1 MSHFE
6 LEERGLNAEHFLQA
20 NSHSNSGTYDSE
32 PVTSVQEMIE
42 PSNSAE
48 LKQDTRDVHN
58 TDFSSL
64 ELSDH

>member
-48 LKQDTRDVHN
+48 LKQDT
-58 TDFSSL
+58 
-64 ELSDH
+64 

>member
-6 LEERGLNAEHFLQA
+6 LEERGLNAEHFEQA

-48 LKQDTRDVHN
+48 LKQYTRYVHI
-58 TDFSSL
+58 TDSSFL
-64 ELSDH
+64 EPSD